1 MPVSE
6 LAIANSLFW
15 LLGYDPLEERGRAL
29 AERLRL
35 HHARD
40 DAELRSAVLACA
52 EFRQSYAERH
62 RLPQNQALDLER
74 PRLIF
79 LHIPKCGGT
88 TLHSILARHFAPDE
102 VCPERFNGLRA
113 RRLEELA
120 GFSFFSGHH
129 DLESCRALFGQE
141 NRIVTLLRE
150 PRARLI
156 SLYYFLTI
164 HRPESE
170 PATASMVS
178 LARSTSAEAFFTH
191 PMVRRH
197 ASVRNAMVSLF
208 TQPHRGVRW
217 EAIDSQL
224 EGADLVLTDPAAA
237 VDKALEALRSLTC
250 FGLLERFAPSLELF
264 SASLGLRLDDEAPQQ
279 VTDEMRMRDSLDYA
293 ERPVV
298 TPRLIE
304 IIDELTE
311 ADRAF
316 YAQAEAL
323 FAQRLASLPRPAR
336 ADPSA
341 GFGRPEPVALELF
354 SPREGR
360 QEGRRIVASGREGVL
375 AVGPYMPLQH
385 GRYRVTIHMAGVA
398 SGRER
403 AGVSVNVWHQ
413 RGRAKV
419 ASADWTG
426 SSPLTI
432 DFSLPFDVRDIEFVI
447 EVGENSAA
455 ELLSVELSRAAVQAP
470 SAEPL
475 PVPQRSLRAS

>member
-15 LLGYDPLEERGRAL
+15 LLGYDPLDERGRAL
-29 AERLRL
+29 ADRLRL
-35 HHARD
+35 RHARD
-40 DAELRSAVLACA
+40 DAELQSAVLASA

-74 PRLIF
+74 PRLVF

-88 TLHSILARHFAPDE
+88 TLHSILARHFAPDDI
-102 VCPERFNGLRA
+102 CPERFNGLRA
-113 RRLEELA
+113 RRIEELA

-129 DLESCRALFGQE
+129 DLESCRALFGQQ

-164 HRPESE
+164 HRPEAE

-208 TQPHRGVRW
+208 TQAHRGVRW

-224 EGADLVLTDPAAA
+224 EETDLVLTDPVAA
-237 VDKALEALRSLTC
+237 VDKALEALRSLAC
-250 FGLLERFAPSLELF
+250 FGLLERFTPSLELF
-264 SASLGLRLDDEAPQQ
+264 SASLGLRLADEPPQQ

-311 ADRAF
+311 ADRSF
-316 YAQAEAL
+316 YAQAEVL
-323 FAQRLASLPRPAR
+323 FAQRLASLPRTPAR

-360 QEGRRIVASGREGVL
+360 QEGRRIVASGQEGVL
-375 AVGPYMPLQH
+375 AVGPYMPLKH

-398 SGRER
+398 SGRGR
-403 AGVSVNVWHQ
+403 SDVSVNVWHQ
-413 RGRAKV
+413 HGRAKV

-426 SSPLTI
+426 SGPLTI
-432 DFSLPFDVRDIEFVI
+432 DFSLPFDVKDIEFVVR
-447 EVGENSAA
+447 VGENSAA
-455 ELLSVELSRAAVQAP
+455 ELLAVELSRAVPAP
-470 SAEPL
+470 RADAL
-475 PVPQRSLRAS
+475 PALQRSLRAS